1 MSYILLNPHLPGKEL
16 VSKEKT
22 PGSAAEAIWGK
33 LSSNIKNYSP
43 EFFFSIQDTK
53 SNKLYH
59 YKVKESM
66 ENEKVKYTINK
77 YKGKVNEKELLE
89 DIKQEGGRRKFDD
102 DSSSSSSSESGEYL
116 SFPSGKGSYLNNK
129 GWTITYYPTIYGVP
143 NVVLPTFTSGFAP
156 FGVNLR
162 VPMLNP
168 LNTLVI
174 NSP

>member
-16 VSKEKT
+16 TSKEKT

-43 EFFFSIQDTK
+43 EFFFTIQDAK

-89 DIKQEGGRRKFDD
+89 DIKQEGGRRKTRKRQNRKRTTRKRPARR
-102 DSSSSSSSESGEYL
+102 Y
-116 SFPSGKGSYLNNK
+116 
-129 GWTITYYPTIYGVP
+129 
-143 NVVLPTFTSGFAP
+143 
-156 FGVNLR
+156 
-162 VPMLNP
+162 
-168 LNTLVI
+168 
-174 NSP
+174 